1 MTMPKVVLDA
11 SAMLAVLNG
20 ERGADGVMAE
30 IDDAIVSMV
39 NYAEVASKLIEK
51 GRNRE
56 AAKEAI
62 CGLGVQ
68 LVDFD
73 QELADRTGEL
83 RPLTRHRGLSLGDR
97 ACIALA
103 ERDGAAVLTADHRWR
118 DVVPTVEVR
127 LFR

>member
-1 MTMPKVVLDA
+1 MPNVVLDA
-11 SAMLAVLNG
+11 SAILAVLNG
-20 ERGADGVMAE
+20 ETGADEVMAE
-30 IDDAIVSMV
+30 IDNAIVSTV

-51 GRNRE
+51 GRNRD
-56 AAKEAI
+56 AAREAI

-68 LVDFD
+68 IADFD
-73 QELADRTGEL
+73 QDLADRTGEL

-103 ERDGAAVLTADHRWR
+103 ERNGVAVLTADRRWR

>member
-1 MTMPKVVLDA
+1 MTMPSVVLDA
-11 SAMLAVLNG
+11 SAILAVLNG
-20 ERGADGVMAE
+20 ERGAEQVMAE
-30 IDDAIVSMV
+30 IDHAVVSTV
-39 NYAEVASKLIEK
+39 NYAEVASKLIDK
-51 GRNRE
+51 GRSRD

-68 LVDFD
+68 IADFD
-73 QELADRTGEL
+73 QDLADRTAEL

-103 ERDGAAVLTADHRWR
+103 QRDGVAVLTADQRWR
-118 DVVPTVEVR
+118 DAVPDVEIR